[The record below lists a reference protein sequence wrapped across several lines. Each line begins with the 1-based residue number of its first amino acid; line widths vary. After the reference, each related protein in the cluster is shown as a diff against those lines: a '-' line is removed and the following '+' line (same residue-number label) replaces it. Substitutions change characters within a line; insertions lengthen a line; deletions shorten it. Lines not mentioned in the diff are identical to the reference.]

1 MNLSAHENLINLCFS
16 ISHLIRGFKF
26 YGILL
31 FWKSF
36 LYFFFESGFMKS
48 LISLVLARNI
58 LFAALMTNKNYEIG
72 RIKKP
77 QIKQR
82 QFVTPP

>member
-1 MNLSAHENLINLCFS
+1 
-16 ISHLIRGFKF
+16 
-26 YGILL
+26 
-31 FWKSF
+31 
-36 LYFFFESGFMKS
+36 MKS